1 MKSKK
6 QLFEEAP
13 VLNAVLSL
21 ALPSIM
27 GQVILVIYNIADT
40 LFVSFSASRYP
51 APARTARIRKAAI
64 SHSKRRMEKPTVL
77 L

>member
-40 LFVSFSASRYP
+40 LFVSFSGSDEMITAVTVCMP
-51 APARTARIRKAAI
+51 AFMFLSALA
-64 SHSKRRMEKPTVL
+64 PTL
-77 L
+77 

>member
-40 LFVSFSASRYP
+40 LFVSFSGSDEMTVPRS
-51 APARTARIRKAAI
+51 AI
-64 SHSKRRMEKPTVL
+64 HYGAGDSGHL
-77 L
+77 